1 VAKTIANKVNT
12 LIEKPHKYIIKNVAI
27 NETGISIKGRNAI
40 DQSLKNKKIIIS
52 TRITEIN
59 KVSATSTTNVANC
72 QSLKNT
78 VGNNNYAF
86 IDSGYKL
93 QYDRYNDV
101 TRWIPLN
108 GDIAGLAA
116 RTDLTNDPWWS
127 FAGLNRG
134 QIKNVIKLAFNPS
147 QTDRDII
154 YPKGINPVVTFQGEG
169 TILFGDRTAQTKPSA
184 FDRINVRRLFIVLEK
199 AISIAA
205 KYQLFEFNDS
215 FTRAMFVSM
224 VEPFLRDVQ
233 ARRGITDFKVI
244 CDETNN
250 TPAVIDSNR
259 FVADLYVKPNRVA
272 SFIQLNFT
280 AVRSGVSFEEIAVIN
295 QVG

>member
-1 VAKTIANKVNT
+1 
-12 LIEKPHKYIIKNVAI
+12 
-27 NETGISIKGRNAI
+27 
-40 DQSLKNKKIIIS
+40 
-52 TRITEIN
+52 
-59 KVSATSTTNVANC
+59 
-72 QSLKNT
+72 

-154 YPKGINPVVTFQGEG
+154 YPKGINPVVT
-169 TILFGDRTAQTKPSA
+169 
-184 FDRINVRRLFIVLEK
+184 
-199 AISIAA
+199 
-205 KYQLFEFNDS
+205 
-215 FTRAMFVSM
+215 
-224 VEPFLRDVQ
+224 
-233 ARRGITDFKVI
+233 
-244 CDETNN
+244 
-250 TPAVIDSNR
+250 
-259 FVADLYVKPNRVA
+259 
-272 SFIQLNFT
+272 
-280 AVRSGVSFEEIAVIN
+280 
-295 QVG
+295 